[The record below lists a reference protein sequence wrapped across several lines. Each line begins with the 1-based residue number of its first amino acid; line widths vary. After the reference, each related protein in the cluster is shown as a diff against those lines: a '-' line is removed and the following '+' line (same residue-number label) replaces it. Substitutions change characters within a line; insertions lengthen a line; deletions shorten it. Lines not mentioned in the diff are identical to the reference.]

1 MKEIWEKFSP
11 SMKRN
16 LAVGGV
22 VSAVVLVLSIFVA
35 GSENSMPDPSKRKVI
50 VRDSPSVLT
59 GIAKK
64 EMTNERIIA
73 RIKVLEK
80 KDKNKDLVIDS
91 LKSKLEYERKNSI
104 KQEKDKGM
112 DRSEVEQVVSMAVAD
127 ALAQERRTYNN
138 TVHTDKK
145 GNNKVNTDSN
155 EDYADE
161 TFKGK
166 GITYVKD
173 GENPFAK
180 KKRPVQVSTG
190 QGQGNKGA
198 KQPKKKPL
206 KMRVFTSP
214 EEYAPK
220 DELVAERA
228 TFIPA
233 GSRFDGVFLNG
244 VDAGT
249 GKGAKK
255 NPYPVVI
262 RIKKEA
268 ILPNKHVFN
277 DVKECFLLAS
287 GYGEL
292 SSERVYFRTEK
303 ISCVRDDG
311 GVIES
316 NIKMYAIGEDTKAGV
331 RGRLV
336 SKQGQLLAKT
346 LLAGFLQGV
355 AGAFQQQP
363 VSAINTNPGANVAY
377 QSLLTQD
384 TLNNGLASGTGKALD
399 KLAQFYLDMANQ
411 IFPILEVD
419 ALREV
424 SFVMTKGQSLQFK
437 DAGDSVL

>member
-1 MKEIWEKFSP
+1 MKDIWEKFSP
-11 SMKRN
+11 TMKRN
-16 LAVGGV
+16 IAVGGAI
-22 VSAVVLVLSIFVA
+22 SAIVLVLSVFVA
-35 GSENSMPDPSKRKVI
+35 SSENNMPDPREKKVV
-50 VRDSPSVLT
+50 VRDKPSVLT
-59 GIAKK
+59 GVAKK

-73 RIKVLEK
+73 RIKALEK
-80 KDKNKDLVIDS
+80 KDKTKDLMIES
-91 LKSKLEYERKNSI
+91 LKTKLERERERVA
-104 KQEKDKGM
+104 KQEANKGM
-112 DRSEVEQVVSMAVAD
+112 DKQDIEQAISMAVAD
-127 ALAQERRTYNN
+127 ALAQERRTYAN
-138 TVHTDKK
+138 TVKTA
-145 GNNKVNTDSN
+145 NKVNAEDGGASN
-155 EDYADE
+155 EDYVDE
-161 TFKGK
+161 SFKGK

-180 KKRPVQVSTG
+180 KKRPVYQDTQA
-190 QGQGNKGA
+190 QGKKGA
-198 KQPKKKPL
+198 KQAKKRPL
-206 KMRVFTSP
+206 KMREFTSP
-214 EEYAPK
+214 EDYAPK

-255 NPYPVVI
+255 NPYPVVV

-316 NIKMYAIGEDTKAGV
+316 SIKMYAIGEDTKAGV

-363 VSAINTNPGANVAY
+363 VPAINTAPGATVSY

-384 TLNNGLASGTGKALD
+384 TLNNSLASGTGKALE
-399 KLAQFYLDMANQ
+399 KLAQFYLDMADQ

-419 ALREV
+419 ALRQV
-424 SFVMTKGQSLQFK
+424 SFVMTKGQSLKFK
-437 DAGDSVL
+437 EAGDTVL